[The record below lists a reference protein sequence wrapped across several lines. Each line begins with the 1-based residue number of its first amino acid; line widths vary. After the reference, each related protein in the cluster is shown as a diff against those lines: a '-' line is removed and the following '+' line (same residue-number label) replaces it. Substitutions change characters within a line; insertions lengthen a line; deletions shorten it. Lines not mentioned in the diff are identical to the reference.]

1 MSKNSTLEMK
11 IFALL
16 LILLIAGWQPRLCLA
31 GQASPEGVIRLGPRL
46 YSLGTLQIDTHRSTL
61 SFPATVNLAD
71 SMIEYALV
79 STQGKTHESLLKT
92 EVAPRDIHVA
102 CLLLG
107 VKPSPDRGKP
117 GRTLRT
123 EAGSELNIEI
133 VRISL
138 GGNQTNRLED
148 WVQLAGKDPHATNA
162 PFRLGAWAYT
172 GSIMHS
178 GHFIAQEEG
187 SIISLIRDP
196 AELINNPGPDRDNDE
211 IHRTASEKLPP
222 VGTPVTVRFIFK
234 SRRSDAHTTP

>member
-11 IFALL
+11 IFASL
-16 LILLIAGWQPRLCLA
+16 LILLMAGWQPRPGLA
-31 GQASPEGVIRLGPRL
+31 GEAPPEGVIRLGPGL
-46 YSLGTLQIDTHRSTL
+46 YRLGTLQIDTHRSTL

-79 STQGKTHESLLKT
+79 SAQGKTHESLLKT

-107 VKPSPDRGKP
+107 AKPSPDGGKP
-117 GRTLRT
+117 GRTLR
-123 EAGSELNIEI
+123 AKVGSELNIEI
-133 VRISL
+133 VRISS
-138 GGNQTNRLED
+138 GGGQTNRLED
-148 WVQLAGKDPHATNA
+148 WVRLAGKTPDSATT
-162 PFRLGAWAYT
+162 PLRLGAWVYT

-196 AELINNPGPDRDNDE
+196 AALINNPGPDRDNDE
-211 IHRTASEKLPP
+211 IHRTASEKIPP
-222 VGTPVTVRFIFK
+222 AGTPVTVRFIFR